1 MNHPL
6 SRRARAW
13 CLATLL
19 FSAALLV
26 PALSLNGPD
35 LQAAYHIDPDLIPRP
50 GQYAFEGLRLPPRVG
65 SGFVLPGETVRVE
78 IVDGGVPAPYV
89 LIPQGGVARPVGP
102 RAWEWT
108 APLSP
113 GVVRM
118 LAVDSLG
125 LDSMRIHAFVM
136 VPFARVSKGL
146 LNGFRIGHYPAEREI
161 GGVLYRRPRGFIE
174 LTADNLDTPISPH
187 FRIGQFDC
195 RQSGD
200 FPRYLVLSERLVT
213 KLEAIV
219 EGLGRAGHDVPTL
232 GIMSGY
238 RTPSHNASL
247 GTARYSRHQY
257 GDAAD
262 LFVDADADGR
272 MDDLN
277 GDGKVNAADARTLQC
292 VIENLAVD
300 TREDIQPGGLG
311 TYRWSQMHGPFVHT
325 DARGF
330 RTRWGASGGCG
341 GS

>member
-1 MNHPL
+1 MPW
-6 SRRARAW
+6 S
-13 CLATLL
+13 LAVLL
-19 FSAALLV
+19 FAAAQLI
-26 PALSLNGPD
+26 PSLRSSGPD
-35 LQAAYHIDPDLIPRP
+35 PQAAFHIDSDLIPRP
-50 GQYAFEGLRLPPRVG
+50 AQYAFADVRLPHRVG

-78 IVDGGVPAPYV
+78 IVDGGVPAAY
-89 LIPQGGVARPVGP
+89 LLLPQGGVARPVGP

-125 LDSMRIHAFVM
+125 LDTMRIQAFVM
-136 VPFARVSKGL
+136 VPFADVKGGM

-161 GGVLYRRPRGFIE
+161 GGVRYARPRGFVE

-195 RQSGD
+195 RQSEKY
-200 FPRYLVLSERLVT
+200 PRYVVVAQPLVT

-219 EGLGRAGHDVPTL
+219 DGLGRSGHQVPTL

-238 RTPSHNASL
+238 RTPWLNAAK
-247 GTARYSRHQY
+247 GNVRYSRHQY
-257 GDAAD
+257 GDAVD
-262 LFVDADADGR
+262 FFVDADADGR

-277 GDGKVNAADARTLQC
+277 GDGKVNTADARTLQC

-300 TREDIQPGGLG
+300 SREDIRPGGLG

-330 RTRWGASGGCG
+330 RTRWGASAGCG
-341 GS
+341 GG